1 MNFLT
6 ALFGSKAPATKLQ
19 NINNVNNTNNVNQK
33 PSQIQEIEIIN
44 PIGTN
49 TYENLQATE
58 EINTEDFIRNIFT
71 DKCTKPEKNN
81 CMYVSEIMSMPNIA
95 EIVNKTYSVS
105 PNLDEE
111 SKKIHEHLRSS
122 KLYKITNPLESHN
135 HYFYKTGVNK
145 FQGEYTHKV
154 DCAYG
159 GLYFGKDKDILRWL
173 EWGIYVREVFLCPD
187 SKIVGQDGLKYKT
200 DKFILGARKMLSRE
214 FLNSL
219 MPYKYTDQTSG
230 GILGFLIGQQ
240 PSQNNPDAPPPTKEE
255 HEMSQTFVK
264 MNELFNGEI
273 PPTKDQVQTFY
284 RCFNEKKRPMFVILS
299 SDGKWK
305 DVVHTHLL
313 NMYDCSQYYEYSS
326 DIRYRPEVYHL
337 FKYMDQ
343 PSEDVKRLAISLNP
357 MCIEKIYKP
366 SLELCRLAID
376 RYPKFM
382 SNLMDQQICDEL
394 VTQLQ
399 TQGMFYNLHY
409 IKNINEF
416 HQEYLVSRS
425 PLFLMLLVNPTQ
437 KVLEICEQD
446 PTTQMY
452 VNMYNKSCSNY
463 LRDDVNLEMQ
473 TRLIASLTQ
482 YFDTNTQKFLDQLV
496 AYGGYISGSFACNAF
511 YGTNY
516 NCSDIDIYF
525 NNYAC
530 AINFGEALKT
540 YEYLRTGCVKYD
552 QYSILGAHI
561 DRIITH
567 KVIGPR
573 QDLMPKIQLIVIN
586 RNVNPVNYIMTYFDI
601 NHCKVAIDGNCS
613 FYSYDQKLISNDSES
628 IQMTNVSNHI
638 INVFNLFQ
646 KSVEFYKE
654 SGSDEKHKYFRS
666 LLMSMR
672 AYIKKVHE
680 RIDKYKGRGVVF
692 NEENIILFDSLVDSV
707 KSHIVVNIDTAENTL
722 NFDQNSQVNLNQ
734 TTQLNNEHISGL
746 VSLGNTFNDSIN
758 NDNDSDI
765 DDVDG
770 IDRLVFDNTT
780 DLLDLSEYENIN
792 KISYSQMGTVGVLL
806 DDMPIINNN
815 IYQPNDSQLTI
826 PNNVI
831 NDNNKYVPEYNSS
844 NINFVSVLND
854 VFSYEEP
861 KQKID

>member
-6 ALFGSKAPATKLQ
+6 ALFGSKAPATKLH
-19 NINNVNNTNNVNQK
+19 NFNNTNVNVDQS
-33 PSQIQEIEIIN
+33 PIQTQEVEITN
-44 PIGTN
+44 PISHK
-49 TYENLQATE
+49 TYEDLQKE
-58 EINTEDFIRNIFT
+58 ENNDDFIKNIFT
-71 DKCTKPEKNN
+71 DKCIKPEKNN
-81 CMYVSEIMSMPNIA
+81 CMYVSEIMSMPNIH
-95 EIVNKTYSVS
+95 EIVNKTYQVNH
-105 PNLDEE
+105 NLDEE
-111 SKKIHEHLRSS
+111 SKKIHEHLRTS

-135 HYFYKTGVNK
+135 HYFYKTGINK

-187 SKIVGQDGLKYKT
+187 SKIVGEDGLKYKT
-200 DKFILGARKMLSRE
+200 DKFILGARKLLSRE

-219 MPYKYTDQTSG
+219 MPYKQTNQNTS
-230 GILGFLIGQQ
+230 ILGFLIGQQ
-240 PSQNNPDAPPPTKEE
+240 PTQINPDAPPQTKEE
-255 HEMSQTFVK
+255 HEMSKTFIK
-264 MNELFNGEI
+264 LNELFNGEI
-273 PPTKDQVQTFY
+273 PPTYEQIKEFY
-284 RCFNEKKRPMFVILS
+284 KSFPEKKRPMFIILS
-299 SDGKWK
+299 SDAKWK
-305 DVVHTHLL
+305 DIIQTHLL
-313 NMYDCSQYYEYSS
+313 NIYDLNQYYNHTVNYSS
-326 DIRYRPEVYHL
+326 EVYHV
-337 FKYMDQ
+337 FKYMDN
-343 PSEDVKRLAISLNP
+343 PSEDVKRIAVSLNP
-357 MCIEKIYKP
+357 MCIEKIYNP

-376 RYPKFM
+376 KYPKFM

-437 KVLEICEQD
+437 KILDVCSQD
-446 PTTQMY
+446 STTQMY
-452 VNMYNKSCSNY
+452 VDMYKEPCSNY
-463 LRDDVNLEMQ
+463 LRDDSSLEMQ
-473 TRLIASLTQ
+473 TRLVVSLTH
-482 YFDTNTQKFLDQLV
+482 YFDTNTQKFLDQLT
-496 AYGGYISGSFACNAF
+496 AYGGYISGSFSCNAF
-511 YGTNY
+511 YGTYY

-530 AINFGEALKT
+530 AINFGEALKN

-561 DRIITH
+561 DKIITH

-573 QDLMPKIQLIVIN
+573 ANLMPKIQLIVIN

-601 NHCKVAIDGNCS
+601 NHCKVAIDGNCN
-613 FYSYDQKLISNDSES
+613 FYSYDQKIISNDNES

-646 KSVEFYKE
+646 KSVEFYRE
-654 SGSDEKHKYFRS
+654 AGSDEKHKYFKS
-666 LLMSMR
+666 LLISMR

-680 RIDKYKGRGVVF
+680 RINKYKARGVIF
-692 NEENIILFDSLVDSV
+692 NEENIILFDSLIDSV
-707 KSHIVVNIDTAENTL
+707 KSHIVVNIDTSENTL
-722 NFDQNSQVNLNQ
+722 NFNQ
-734 TTQLNNEHISGL
+734 TTDPTL
-746 VSLGNTFNDSIN
+746 VNVNVNVDVGVGNID
-758 NDNDSDI
+758 DDD

-770 IDRLVFDNTT
+770 IDRLICETN
-780 DLLDLSEYENIN
+780 DLLDFSEYENTN
-792 KISYSQMGTVGVLL
+792 KISHSQMGTVGILL
-806 DDMPIINNN
+806 DEIDMPISNNSTPIIMYDN
-815 IYQPNDSQLTI
+815 NQYNT
-826 PNNVI
+826 NNV
-831 NDNNKYVPEYNSS
+831 EQQYNPN